1 MPLRPAAVAGKY
13 RADRSGGGG
22 TIEGDRQTHMAWVL
36 QTASLKVPDTEV
48 LIDSGP
54 RQALMSDSF
63 CFAVTKEAVYLP
75 VRKKGFVLRDAFETT
90 RVPLSAI
97 RGVALRPARAVT
109 TRIVTWTVIVLVLA
123 LAFLADTLKT
133 RKWSFG
139 LLFLT
144 VVYLYSLVA
153 MIFGPRGRYRV
164 QIDMWPQPLEFVPRL
179 ESIISSEAKAAE
191 LENQTQFLDA
201 CRRAGLSVIN
211 SRDSPT
217 PDKPPATGV

>member
-1 MPLRPAAVAGKY
+1 
-13 RADRSGGGG
+13 
-22 TIEGDRQTHMAWVL
+22 MAWVL
-36 QTASLKVPDTEV
+36 QTTSLKVPDTEV

-54 RQALMSDSF
+54 KQALMSDSF

-75 VRKKGFVLRDAFETT
+75 ARKKGFVLRDPFETT

-97 RGVALRPARAVT
+97 RGVALHPARAAT
-109 TRIVTWTVIVLVLA
+109 ARIVTWTVIVLVLA
-123 LAFLADTLKT
+123 LAFLTGTLKT
-133 RKWSFG
+133 RKWSFS

-144 VVYLYSLVA
+144 VAYLYSLVG

-164 QIDMWPQPLEFVPRL
+164 QIDMWPQPLEFAPRL
-179 ESIISSEAKAAE
+179 ESIISAEAKAAE

-211 SRDSPT
+211 CRDSPT
-217 PDKPPATGV
+217 LINRQRHEDHF